1 MTASEPAGAPGCG
14 WKRSVVS
21 LEKLFVSGN
30 EAVARGAW
38 ETGLAVACAYPGT
51 PSSEILETLASFPGV
66 DAQWSV
72 NEKVAYEVALGAA
85 IGGARSLFAC
95 KHVGLN
101 VAMDPLMTSAYTGVK
116 AGFVVV
122 VADDPGMHSSQ
133 NEQDTRWVSIYAK
146 LPLLEPSSPAE
157 AYEFVREAF
166 AVSERFDTPVLPRLT
181 TRVSHTK
188 ENIEVGGRAAA
199 ERSPFVPDIAK
210 YVMMPRNAYER
221 HIRVEERIE
230 RLREY
235 AEASPLNRFEP
246 GTGTAVITSG
256 VAYNYVREALPGVPV
271 LKLGMSYPFPDAK
284 IRDFASRFAEVLVV
298 EELDP
303 FVEAHVRSLGIAV
316 RPTHPSYRI
325 GELGPDA
332 VAALAAGEP
341 RDLRREPGRK
351 PVLCPGCGH
360 RAVFAALKKLKV
372 VVAGDIGCY
381 TLAATPPLAAMHT
394 TICMGAG
401 VTVHEGLGR
410 ALKEAQP
417 AGDDRPRIVGVI
429 GDSTFVHSGI
439 TGLVNAVYNRAE
451 GLIII
456 LDNSTT
462 AMTGGQNHPGTGR
475 TIREQATARLDL
487 EGLCRACGVASVDV
501 IDPYRYP
508 ALMGLIRKRLD
519 EPGLAVIIS
528 RRPCKLHDRE
538 RKPAPAY
545 HRDLCRACGLCLKID
560 CPAIKELE
568 GGFVAI
574 DESICTGCDLCVE
587 ICPFGALT
595 SRSPEEAAVDA

>member
-1 MTASEPAGAPGCG
+1 ME
-14 WKRSVVS
+14 RQF
-21 LEKLFVSGN
+21 LSGN
-30 EAVARGAW
+30 EALARGAW
-38 ETGLAVACAYPGT
+38 EAGLRVACAYPGT
-51 PSSEILETLASFPGV
+51 PSSEILETLASLPEV

-116 AGFVVV
+116 AGFVVI

-146 LPLLEPSSPAE
+146 LPLLEPSSPRE
-157 AYEFVREAF
+157 AYASVREAF
-166 AVSERFDTPVLPRLT
+166 AISERFDTPVLLRLT

-188 ENIEVGGRAAA
+188 ENVEVGERQEAARDA
-199 ERSPFVPDIAK
+199 FAPDIAK
-210 YVMMPRNAYER
+210 YVMVPGNAYRR
-221 HIRVEERIE
+221 HIRVEERM
-230 RLREY
+230 RELQAY
-235 AEASPLNRFEP
+235 AEASPLNRVES
-246 GTGTAVITSG
+246 GGRTGVITSG
-256 VAYNYVREALPGVPV
+256 AAYNYVREALPAASV
-271 LKLGMSYPFPDAK
+271 LKLGMPYPWPDEK
-284 IRDFASRFAEVLVV
+284 IRAFASGFAEVAVV

-303 FVEAHVRSLGIAV
+303 FLEEHVRSLGIQV
-316 RPTHPSYRI
+316 RQRHPSHGI
-325 GELGPDA
+325 GELTPDA
-332 VAALAAGEP
+332 VGDLVAGRPKDLARAAA
-341 RDLRREPGRK
+341 RK

-360 RAVFAALKKLKV
+360 RPVFVALKKLKAV
-372 VVAGDIGCY
+372 VTGDIGCY

-401 VTVHEGLGR
+401 VTVHEGLWR
-410 ALKEAQP
+410 ALKDGQAEAN
-417 AGDDRPRIVGVI
+417 GSRKIVGVI
-429 GDSTFVHSGI
+429 GDSTFIHSGI

-451 GLIII
+451 GLIVI

-475 TIREQATARLDL
+475 TIRDQATSRLDL
-487 EGLCRACGVASVDV
+487 EALCRACGVDSVDV

-508 ALMGLIRKRLD
+508 ALTGLLRKRLE
-519 EPGLAVIIS
+519 EPGLAVIIA

-538 RKPAPAY
+538 RTPAPAY

-568 GGFVAI
+568 GGFIAI

-587 ICPFGALT
+587 VCPFGALV
-595 SRSPEEAAVDA
+595 SRSSEEARVDA